1 MLIKFN
7 IIANTEKY
15 MRIKKGEVI
24 KPEIRFIF
32 AFLFLISVFFVLY
45 DYTLDSFAFLKAD
58 IANVLAF
65 TLSMLGIKS
74 TVQGEDVLLGN
85 FSLKIVEEC
94 TAVFASLIY
103 VSCVLAYPTSLKNKL
118 VGIGFGIPVIQVVNL
133 ARLVVLS
140 FTALYY
146 PGIFEFVHTYIWQSI
161 FIIFVIVIWLI
172 WLERFV
178 K

>member
-1 MLIKFN
+1 MQKI
-7 IIANTEKY
+7 
-15 MRIKKGEVI
+15 G
-24 KPEIRFIF
+24 PEIIFI
-32 AFLFLISVFFVLY
+32 LTFLILISTFFILY
-45 DYTLDSFAFLKAD
+45 YSTLNYFAFLKTD
-58 IANVLAF
+58 IADALAF
-65 TLSMLGIKS
+65 SLTILGIGS
-74 TVQGEDVLLGN
+74 TVQGEDVLLSS

-118 VGIGFGIPVIQVVNL
+118 VGIGFGIPVIQIVNL

-140 FTALYY
+140 LTGLYY
-146 PGIFEFVHTYIWQSI
+146 PGIFEFVHAYIWQSI
-161 FIIFVIVIWLI
+161 FVIFIIAIWLI